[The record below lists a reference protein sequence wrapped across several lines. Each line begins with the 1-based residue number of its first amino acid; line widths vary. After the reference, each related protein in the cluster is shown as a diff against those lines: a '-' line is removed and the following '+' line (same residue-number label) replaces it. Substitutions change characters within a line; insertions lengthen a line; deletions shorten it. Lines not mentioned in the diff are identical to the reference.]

1 MRGKVLFL
9 RLPIDLLWL
18 AVVLAAFGVL
28 VSLVPLPPNDF
39 WWHLKIGT
47 LILDERRIP
56 ATNMFGWTLP
66 PDAPFTYGAWLG
78 EALLALLYRAGGLPL
93 PTFARNLLALV
104 AFALIGWEARRR
116 GGSGRL
122 AALALTLAAGM
133 SLNNL
138 VLRPQIWS
146 WVPFAVFYLLLSRFR
161 EGALRPMGLLALP
174 PLMAFWVNA
183 HGAFILGP
191 ALLLL
196 FLAGG
201 ALEALLGQRPLST
214 LRPLAGAAALA
225 LLALLLNP
233 QGVGILGYVHR
244 LLTDRPSQT
253 LVVEWASPTPHG
265 IANVTFYGSILVLLL
280 ALACSRY
287 RLSPTE
293 ALLIVAFLWLAWNGQ
308 RYVIWFGMV
317 AAPILARL
325 LAGALPP
332 WPWPSPPPR
341 PLNALLAAL
350 LFLPV
355 LAVQPWWV
363 ERIPLPEAYWRQV
376 WRGHPVGPLV
386 GVETPV
392 DAVEYLR
399 AHSGGRLFNEMG
411 YGSYLIWALPEQKV
425 FVDPRVELYPY
436 ELWLDYVRISH
447 ASRYHE
453 RLTRYG
459 VDRLLID
466 KVLQEELARALEE
479 DPRWEK
485 EFEGARAQVWRIR
498 QGQPGGSSQP
508 SRRGSHVRGPR
519 RPR

>member
-1 MRGKVLFL
+1 MQRVRARLKAPVDVLW
-9 RLPIDLLWL
+9 P

-28 VSLVPLPPNDF
+28 VSLMPLPPNDF
-39 WWHLKIGT
+39 WWHLRIGT
-47 LILDERRIP
+47 LILDEGRIP
-56 ATNMFGWTLP
+56 STNMFGWTIP
-66 PDAPFTYGAWLG
+66 AETPFTYGAWLG
-78 EALLALLYRAGGLPL
+78 EVLLALLYRAGGLPL
-93 PTFARNLLALV
+93 PTFARNLLALT

-116 GGSGRL
+116 SGSWRL
-122 AALALTLAAGM
+122 AALALALAAGM

-146 WVPFAVFYLLLSRFR
+146 WLPFVVSYLLLARFQ
-161 EGALRPMGLLALP
+161 EGSLRPAALFLLP
-174 PLMAFWVNA
+174 PLMVFWVNA

-191 ALLLL
+191 TLLFL

-201 ALEALLGQRPLST
+201 ALEALLGRRPLST
-214 LRPLAGAAALA
+214 LRPLAGIVVLT
-225 LLALLLNP
+225 LLAILLNP
-233 QGVGILGYVHR
+233 QGIGILGYVHR

-265 IANVTFYGSILVLLL
+265 FANVTFYGSLLILLL
-280 ALACSRY
+280 ALAYSRH
-287 RLSPTE
+287 RLTPTE

-341 PLNALLAAL
+341 PLNTLLAAL

-363 ERIPLPEAYWRQV
+363 ERIPLPETYWRQV
-376 WRGHPVGPLV
+376 WRGSSIGPLV
-386 GVETPV
+386 GIETPV

-399 AHSGGRLFNEMG
+399 AHPGGRLFNEMG
-411 YGSYLIWALPEQKV
+411 YGSYLIWALPGQNV

-436 ELWLDYVRISH
+436 ELWLDYIRISR
-447 ASRYHE
+447 AARYNE
-453 RLTRYG
+453 LLTRYG

-466 KVLQEELARALEE
+466 RILQEELARALEA

-485 EFEGARAQVWRIR
+485 EFEGVRAQVWRR
-498 QGQPGGSSQP
+498 K
-508 SRRGSHVRGPR
+508 VE
-519 RPR
+519 

>member
-1 MRGKVLFL
+1 MRNVMA
-9 RLPIDLLWL
+9 RLKAPVDLLWPL
-18 AVVLAAFGVL
+18 VVLAAFGVL
-28 VSLVPLPPNDF
+28 VSLMPLPPNDF
-39 WWHLKIGT
+39 WWHLRIGA

-56 ATNMFGWTLP
+56 ATNMFGWTIP
-66 PDAPFTYGAWLG
+66 AEAPFTYGAWLG
-78 EALLALLYRAGGLPL
+78 EVLLALLVRAGGLPL
-93 PTFARNLLALV
+93 AIFARNLLALA
-104 AFALIGWEARRR
+104 AFALIGWEARHRS
-116 GGSGRL
+116 GSWRL
-122 AALALTLAAGM
+122 AAFVLALAAGM

-146 WVPFAVFYLLLSRFR
+146 WLPFVLFYLSLARLGEGSRCRAALL
-161 EGALRPMGLLALP
+161 MLP
-174 PLMAFWVNA
+174 SLMAFWVNA

-191 ALLLL
+191 ILLLL

-201 ALEALLGQRPLST
+201 ALETLLGQRAPST
-214 LRPLAGAAALA
+214 LRPLAGIAILTLPAM
-225 LLALLLNP
+225 LLNP
-233 QGVGILGYVHR
+233 QGIGILHYVHR

-265 IANVTFYGSILVLLL
+265 IANLTFYGSVLILLL
-280 ALACSRY
+280 ALAYSRH
-287 RLSPTE
+287 RLRPTE

-341 PLNALLAAL
+341 RLNTLLAAM

-363 ERIPLPEAYWRQV
+363 ERIALPETYWRQV
-376 WRGHPVGPLV
+376 WRGQAIGPLI
-386 GVETPV
+386 GIETPV

-399 AHSGGRLFNEMG
+399 AHPGGRLFNEMG

-436 ELWLDYVRISH
+436 ELWLDYIRISR
-447 ASRYHE
+447 AARYHE
-453 RLTRYG
+453 LLEHYG
-459 VDRLLID
+459 ADRLLID
-466 KVLQEELARALEE
+466 RILQEELARALEA

-485 EFEGARAQVWRIR
+485 EFEGARAQVWRK
-498 QGQPGGSSQP
+498 
-508 SRRGSHVRGPR
+508 RRS
-519 RPR
+519 